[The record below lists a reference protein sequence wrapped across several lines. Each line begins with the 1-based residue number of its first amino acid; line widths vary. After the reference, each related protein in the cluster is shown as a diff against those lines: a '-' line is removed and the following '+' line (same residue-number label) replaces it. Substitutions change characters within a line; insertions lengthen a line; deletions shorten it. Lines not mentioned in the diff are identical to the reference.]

1 VSATLLAWL
10 VTPTSSEWG
19 GTNRANAHDFMRLG
33 ELRHKAAAEL
43 AAGNNPAFPE
53 LTRDKAWHH
62 FSTYITELLETHVVL
77 GWELALLGCAGGF
90 VYGVTLDGLAVAITP
105 ATSAP
110 QESPTITNNHQQQ
123 KILFE
128 LKSGTRPSG
137 VRQLREWMANAK
149 ASTASSDFNIA
160 YPESLLARH
169 VFQLNLQADARE
181 NDRRLAGH
189 TFPPSAMKLVYG
201 CPSGDSVD
209 VFEFVDRYLHTRVC
223 VCGCVRTCV
232 RMCVCVCVGVCVCL
246 SWCVCCRWMSPP
258 TSPPLEGFAVRS
270 MFSAASSGACV
281 VVSTTWS
288 SRRMTP
294 AHHGSS

>member
-1 VSATLLAWL
+1 MDVDPQYRPDKQVTVSSTHLASL
-10 VTPTSSEWG
+10 VTPTASEWG
-19 GTNRANAHDFMRLG
+19 GRNKSNAYNFLRLG

-43 AAGNNPAFPE
+43 AAGKNPAFPE

-62 FSTYITELLETHVVL
+62 FSMYITELLETHVVL

-123 KILFE
+123 EILFE

-149 ASTASSDFNIA
+149 ASAASSDFNIA

-209 VFEFVDRYLHTRVC
+209 VFEFVDRYLRARVC
-223 VCGCVRTCV
+223 VCVRTC
-232 RMCVCVCVGVCVCL
+232 MHVCVGVWVSELVCVL
-246 SWCVCCRWMSPP
+246 SLDV
-258 TSPPLEGFAVRS
+258 
-270 MFSAASSGACV
+270 SSHI
-281 VVSTTWS
+281 
-288 SRRMTP
+288 TP
-294 AHHGSS
+294 S